1 MHYIATPEGLAAF
14 LRRGRRARG
23 SGESR
28 QQRGSRSAGAKRR
41 SPSGVRPTPLYLSTP
56 RLLQHGFRGWDLV
69 EDPYKVLGL
78 NRQASQDDIQKAYRK
93 LAKKHHPDLNP
104 GDRTAEEKFKQV
116 SQAYDL
122 LGDEEKRRRFDRG
135 EIDAQGQERP
145 QHRYYRE
152 YADAGADH
160 PYASRAGF
168 EDFADT
174 EDIFSQFFTRSGERF
189 RNVRM
194 RGGDVRYHLRV
205 DFLDAVRG
213 ARRTLTLPD
222 GASMDIEIP
231 AGVEDGQVMR
241 VRGKGAPGLNGGEPG
256 DALIEF
262 EIGDHPVFRREGQD
276 IYIDLPITLDEA
288 VLGGKVE
295 VPTPMGPVTMTIPA
309 GSSSGRTLRLRGKG
323 VQGRA
328 KGDELVRLSVV
339 LPERIDSEL
348 ENFMRRWRDQHRYDP
363 RKPMKGAA

>member
-1 MHYIATPEGLAAF
+1 
-14 LRRGRRARG
+14 
-23 SGESR
+23 
-28 QQRGSRSAGAKRR
+28 
-41 SPSGVRPTPLYLSTP
+41 LS
-56 RLLQHGFRGWDLV
+56 

-78 NRQASQDDIQKAYRK
+78 SRQASQDDIQKAYRK

-104 GDRTAEEKFKQV
+104 GDRAAEEKFKQV

-145 QHRYYRE
+145 EHRFYRE

-168 EDFADT
+168 EDFADA
-174 EDIFSQFFTRSGERF
+174 DIFSQFFRRGGGGERF

-194 RGGDVRYHLRV
+194 RGADVAYHLRV

-222 GASMDIEIP
+222 GSSMEISIP
-231 AGVEDGQVMR
+231 AGVEDGEVLR
-241 VRGKGAPGLNGGEPG
+241 VRGKGSPGLNGGEAG
-256 DALIEF
+256 DALIEL
-262 EIGDHPVFRREGQD
+262 EIAEHPVFRREGQD
-276 IYIDLPITLDEA
+276 IHVELPITLDEA

-309 GSSSGRTLRLRGKG
+309 RADSGRTLRLRGKG

-328 KGDELVRLSVV
+328 KGDELVHLKVV
-339 LPERIDSEL
+339 LPERIDPEL
-348 ENFMRRWRDQHRYDP
+348 ESFMRRWREQHRYDP

>member
-1 MHYIATPEGLAAF
+1 M
-14 LRRGRRARG
+14 
-23 SGESR
+23 S
-28 QQRGSRSAGAKRR
+28 
-41 SPSGVRPTPLYLSTP
+41 
-56 RLLQHGFRGWDLV
+56 D
-69 EDPYKVLGL
+69 DPYKVLGL

-104 GDRTAEEKFKQV
+104 GDRSAEENFKQV

-135 EIDAQGQERP
+135 EIDAQGMERP

-168 EDFADT
+168 DDFADAD
-174 EDIFSQFFTRSGERF
+174 DIFSHFFTRGGGDRF

-194 RGGDVRYHLRV
+194 RGGDIRYHLRV

-222 GASMDIEIP
+222 GSPLEIEIP
-231 AGVEDGQVMR
+231 AGVEDGQVLR

-256 DALIEF
+256 DALIEM
-262 EIGDHPVFRREGQD
+262 EIGEHPVFRREGRD
-276 IYIDLPITLDEA
+276 IHVDLPISLDEA

-295 VPTPMGPVTMTIPA
+295 VPSTLPPRLLTIAVAFCCNWCPKMKSGVRKYQLSSPSCISEFAVPADNAYVSKVHTNPVSEHCLPVRSVAPA
-309 GSSSGRTLRLRGKG
+309 P
-323 VQGRA
+323 V
-328 KGDELVRLSVV
+328 
-339 LPERIDSEL
+339 
-348 ENFMRRWRDQHRYDP
+348 
-363 RKPMKGAA
+363 

>member
-1 MHYIATPEGLAAF
+1 VVIGALAQASGRSISEVGAL
-14 LRRGRRARG
+14 LR
-23 SGESR
+23 
-28 QQRGSRSAGAKRR
+28 
-41 SPSGVRPTPLYLSTP
+41 L
-56 RLLQHGFRGWDLV
+56 GFRGWDLSD
-69 EDPYKVLGL
+69 DPYKVLGL

-104 GDRTAEEKFKQV
+104 GDRSAEEKFKQV

-135 EIDAQGQERP
+135 EIDAQGMERP

-152 YADAGADH
+152 YADAAADH

-168 EDFADT
+168 DDFADSD
-174 EDIFSQFFTRSGERF
+174 DIFSQFFTRGGGDRF

-194 RGGDVRYHLRV
+194 RGGDIRYHLRV

-222 GASMDIEIP
+222 GSPMDIEIP
-231 AGVEDGQVMR
+231 AGVEDGQVLR

-256 DALIEF
+256 DALIEM
-262 EIGDHPVFRREGQD
+262 EIGEHPVFRREGRD
-276 IYIDLPITLDEA
+276 IHVDLPISIDEA

-295 VPTPMGPVTMTIPA
+295 VPTPTGNVTMTVPA
-309 GSSSGRTLRLRGKG
+309 GASSGRTLRLRGKG
-323 VQGRA
+323 VQGRN
-328 KGDELVRLSVV
+328 KGDELVHLSVV
-339 LPERIDSEL
+339 LPERIDPEL
-348 ENFMRRWRDQHRYDP
+348 EDFMRRWREQHRYDP
-363 RKPMKGAA
+363 RRPMKGAA